1 MDEKNREVDVSRAA
15 TTQPVLALIAGVLL
29 ALLAVL
35 HTAPTASAHQA
46 DVIATQAEI
55 VGRGGLELPDGA
67 IPHVRT
73 HQWHEG
79 ETCDPKRPAPGVQ
92 SQDPA
97 ASAVTPTS
105 IRTAL
110 TCQAPRRL
118 SGTLPV
124 VLQVLRC

>member
-35 HTAPTASAHQA
+35 HTAPTASAHQS

-55 VGRGGLELPDGA
+55 VGRGGLEFPDDA
-67 IPHVRT
+67 IPHVGT

-79 ETCDPKRPAPGVQ
+79 GTCDPRPARGVQ

-97 ASAVTPTS
+97 ASAVTPTG

-118 SGTLPV
+118 SGTLPA
-124 VLQVLRC
+124 VLQVFRC